1 MKHIGIIAI
10 MIVLLTGCA
19 GAAGIQSSLQGR
31 SGELVYLHD
40 SEKIAEKQGGTM
52 KLASFVVDDV
62 LPPITTV
69 RHESSFVLPLL
80 VFNMWKYGYKSNLG
94 AAQIGNDY
102 KSFIRESF
110 VEELKRS
117 GKFAY
122 ADDKADLEIDLR
134 VKTIAMDA
142 PIYEQGHF
150 IAAGYFFAW
159 GRYTSAGPV
168 DVIVTA
174 EAICKRDGQEL
185 FSREVQGRGRAGVL
199 QGKNLQLGEYTTT
212 MIEALSMAV
221 KGFNETV
228 VREVNK
234 F

>member
-1 MKHIGIIAI
+1 MKHIWIVAI

-110 VEELKRS
+110 VEEVNRS
-117 GKFAY
+117 GKFGY
-122 ADDKADLEIDLR
+122 AEDKADLEIDLK
-134 VKTIAMDA
+134 VKTITMEA
-142 PIYEQGHF
+142 PIYEQGHIIF
-150 IAAGYFFAW
+150 AVYAIAW

-174 EAICKRDGQEL
+174 DVVCKRDGQEL
-185 FSREVQGRGRAGVL
+185 FSQEVQGRGRAGIL
-199 QGKNLQLGEYTTT
+199 QGKNLQLGDYTTT
-212 MIEALSMAV
+212 MVEALSLAI
-221 KGFNETV
+221 KGFNENL
-228 VREVNK
+228 VRELNK
-234 F
+234 Y